1 MQDVRV
7 QSLVGEQTSHMP
19 NGEALKKKKKKNK
32 GTYEERARRN
42 GVAPLFETVKCG
54 YLSRVTATRAFTVKI
69 SVSPYKPGRERKDG

>member
-19 NGEALKKKKKKNK
+19 NGEALKKKNK

-42 GVAPLFETVKCG
+42 GVAPLFETV
-54 YLSRVTATRAFTVKI
+54 SVVTRV
-69 SVSPYKPGRERKDG
+69 G